1 MRILWISFLGSWTL
15 PLLNAL
21 SSSKKEDQYGLLIPT
36 TQKNE
41 YKHLQLNNNCK
52 YYTVYLTTKE
62 LYSNMEMSVFDKYKT
77 YIKQFSPDIIHIHGT
92 EKNLAQIQNFIQD
105 IPVVISIQGI
115 MQGYKKFSFNYLLPN
130 EEKKYKTLKNYLGR
144 GGINQQYKLFCQSK
158 FYEKN
163 IFKNGIFFIGRT
175 EWDKAQVIFRNKQA
189 KYFHGEELL
198 RPEFYFRKKTWAPQ
212 NCEPYTIFMPS
223 GFNPIKGLHIA
234 LEAITLLKERY
245 PTIKLYVPGIPQ
257 HIIKKNKLS
266 SYILGE
272 QYINIIKEKIRKNN
286 LTQNIKL
293 LPRLS
298 ASEMINYMQKSQVFL
313 SPTSIDNSPN
323 TIGEA
328 MMIGIPIVTTAV
340 GGILSFLK
348 DKETCLLAP
357 AGDEYVIA
365 YKIMQL
371 FEDQE
376 LSQKLSNN
384 AYLVALQRHNI
395 ETTILQY
402 REIYLQCINTFKKK

>member
-1 MRILWISFLGSWTL
+1 
-15 PLLNAL
+15 
-21 SSSKKEDQYGLLIPT
+21 
-36 TQKNE
+36 
-41 YKHLQLNNNCK
+41 
-52 YYTVYLTTKE
+52 
-62 LYSNMEMSVFDKYKT
+62 
-77 YIKQFSPDIIHIHGT
+77 
-92 EKNLAQIQNFIQD
+92 
-105 IPVVISIQGI
+105 
-115 MQGYKKFSFNYLLPN
+115 
-130 EEKKYKTLKNYLGR
+130 
-144 GGINQQYKLFCQSK
+144 
-158 FYEKN
+158 
-163 IFKNGIFFIGRT
+163 
-175 EWDKAQVIFRNKQA
+175 
-189 KYFHGEELL
+189 
-198 RPEFYFRKKTWAPQ
+198 
-212 NCEPYTIFMPS
+212 MPS

>member
-1 MRILWISFLGSWTL
+1 M
-15 PLLNAL
+15 
-21 SSSKKEDQYGLLIPT
+21 
-36 TQKNE
+36 
-41 YKHLQLNNNCK
+41 
-52 YYTVYLTTKE
+52 
-62 LYSNMEMSVFDKYKT
+62 
-77 YIKQFSPDIIHIHGT
+77 
-92 EKNLAQIQNFIQD
+92 
-105 IPVVISIQGI
+105 
-115 MQGYKKFSFNYLLPN
+115 
-130 EEKKYKTLKNYLGR
+130 
-144 GGINQQYKLFCQSK
+144 
-158 FYEKN
+158 
-163 IFKNGIFFIGRT
+163 
-175 EWDKAQVIFRNKQA
+175 
-189 KYFHGEELL
+189 
-198 RPEFYFRKKTWAPQ
+198 
-212 NCEPYTIFMPS
+212 
-223 GFNPIKGLHIA
+223 
-234 LEAITLLKERY
+234 
-245 PTIKLYVPGIPQ
+245 
-257 HIIKKNKLS
+257 
-266 SYILGE
+266 
-272 QYINIIKEKIRKNN
+272 
-286 LTQNIKL
+286 
-293 LPRLS
+293 
-298 ASEMINYMQKSQVFL
+298 